1 MSNRENIL
9 QTVRRFAIE
18 TGSVPSMDAIAQ
30 QAGVS
35 KGGLMH
41 HFKSRAALVEGIAV
55 QAIQDMDQTLTA
67 AAGRGTVV
75 ETWLRLSSS
84 REEAALYRA
93 MLILLTDHA
102 SVTDT
107 LLQQAAEATGR
118 WEQLFAAETGDPVA
132 ASVIRLLGDGMLLNS
147 ITEHDTAP
155 SVDSILQWLDRRSA
169 Q

>member
-1 MSNRENIL
+1 MSNKEHIL
-9 QTVRRFAIE
+9 QTVRRLAIK

-30 QAGVS
+30 QAGIS

-55 QAIQDMDQTLTA
+55 QAIRDIDQELLA

-75 ETWLRLSSS
+75 ETWLRLSAS

-93 MLILLTDHA
+93 MVILPTEHG
-102 SVTDT
+102 SMTDT

-118 WEQLFAAETGDPVA
+118 WEQLFAVETGDPVA
-132 ASVIRLLGDGMLLNS
+132 GSVIRLLGDGMLLNNLTNDS
-147 ITEHDTAP
+147 AP
-155 SVDSILQWLDRRSA
+155 NVDSILQWLVRGSA
-169 Q
+169 K

>member
-1 MSNRENIL
+1 MSNREHIL
-9 QTVRRFAIE
+9 QTVRRLAIE

-41 HFKSRAALVEGIAV
+41 HFKSRAALVEGIAG
-55 QAIQDMDQTLTA
+55 QAIQDMDQALTA
-67 AAGRGTVV
+67 AAGRGNVV

-93 MLILLTDHA
+93 MSILLTDHA
-102 SVTDT
+102 SMTDM

-147 ITEHDTAP
+147 ITDDDSAP
-155 SVDSILQWLDRRSA
+155 GVDSILQWLDRRSA
-169 Q
+169 K

>member
-1 MSNRENIL
+1 
-9 QTVRRFAIE
+9 
-18 TGSVPSMDAIAQ
+18 MDVIAH

-55 QAIQDMDQTLTA
+55 QAIQDMDQELTA
-67 AAGRGTVV
+67 AAVRGNAV
-75 ETWLRLSSS
+75 EAWLRLSSS

-93 MLILLTDHA
+93 MLILLTDRT

-107 LLQQAAEATGR
+107 LMQQASVATGR
-118 WEQLFAAETGDPVA
+118 WEQLFAIETGDLAA

-147 ITEHDTAP
+147 ITADDSAP

-169 Q
+169 K